1 MNNEKVARLIRQ
13 SIAALSE
20 ALREVEPGGADAKHK
35 GELEKIQGV
44 VCRKFGATWEDLL
57 SNKRSDALTDARQL
71 AMYVARKCTT
81 LSLPE
86 IATAFNRT
94 HVALICGVKQ
104 CEKRLNRE
112 SRETGREILKEFG
125 YDINDVMA

>member
-13 SIAALSE
+13 SIAALGE
-20 ALREVEPGGADAKHK
+20 ALREVELGGADAKHK
-35 GELEKIQGV
+35 GELEKIHGV
-44 VCRKFGATWEDLL
+44 ACRKFGVTWEDLL

-81 LSLPE
+81 LSLPT
-86 IATAFNRT
+86 IAAAFNRT
-94 HVALICGVKQ
+94 HAAVIVGVKE
-104 CEKRLNRE
+104 CEKRLSRE
-112 SRETGREILKEFG
+112 SRETVREILKEFG

>member
-13 SIAALSE
+13 GFAALSE

-35 GELEKIQGV
+35 RELEKIQGV
-44 VCRKFGATWEDLL
+44 ACRKFGVTWENLL

-81 LSLPE
+81 LSLPT
-86 IATAFNRT
+86 IAAAFNRT
-94 HVALICGVKQ
+94 HAAVIVGVKE
-104 CEKRLNRE
+104 CEKRLSRE
-112 SRETGREILKEFG
+112 SRETVREIMKEFG

>member
-1 MNNEKVARLIRQ
+1 MDNEKVARLIRQ
-13 SIAALSE
+13 GIAALSE
-20 ALREVEPGGADAKHK
+20 ALYEVEPGGADAKHK
-35 GELEKIQGV
+35 GELERIQGV
-44 VCRKFGATWEDLL
+44 ACRKFGVTWEDLL

-112 SRETGREILKEFG
+112 SRETVREILKEFG

>member
-1 MNNEKVARLIRQ
+1 MDNEKVARLIRQ
-13 SIAALSE
+13 GIAALSE
-20 ALREVEPGGADAKHK
+20 ALCEVEPGGADAKHK

-44 VCRKFGATWEDLL
+44 VCRKFGVTWEDLL

-104 CEKRLNRE
+104 CEKRLSRE
-112 SRETGREILKEFG
+112 SRETVREILKEFG
-125 YDINDVMA
+125 YDINDVLV

>member
-1 MNNEKVARLIRQ
+1 MDNEKVVRLIRQ
-13 SIAALSE
+13 GIAALGE
-20 ALREVEPGGADAKHK
+20 ALCEVEPGGADAKHK

-44 VCRKFGATWEDLL
+44 ACRKFGVTWEDLL

-81 LSLPE
+81 LSLPT
-86 IATAFNRT
+86 IAESFNRT
-94 HVALICGVKQ
+94 HAAVIVGVKQ
-104 CEKRLNRE
+104 CEKRLSRE
-112 SRETGREILKEFG
+112 SRETVREIMKEFG

>member
-1 MNNEKVARLIRQ
+1 MDNEKVARLIRQ

-20 ALREVEPGGADAKHK
+20 ALCEVEPGGADAKHK

-44 VCRKFGATWEDLL
+44 VCRKFGVTWEDLL

-112 SRETGREILKEFG
+112 SRETVREILKEFG
-125 YDINDVMA
+125 YDVNDVMA

>member
-1 MNNEKVARLIRQ
+1 MDNEKVARLIRRG
-13 SIAALSE
+13 IAALSE
-20 ALREVEPGGADAKHK
+20 ALCEVEPGGADAKHK
-35 GELEKIQGV
+35 GELERIQGV
-44 VCRKFGATWEDLL
+44 ACRKFGVTWEDLL

-104 CEKRLNRE
+104 CEKRLSRE
-112 SRETGREILKEFG
+112 SWAMRKSIMKEFG

>member
-20 ALREVEPGGADAKHK
+20 ALREVEPGGVDAKHK

-44 VCRKFGATWEDLL
+44 ACRKFGVTWEDLL
-57 SNKRSDALTDARQL
+57 LNKRSDALTDARQL

-81 LSLPE
+81 LSLPT
-86 IATAFNRT
+86 IAAAFNRT
-94 HVALICGVKQ
+94 HAAVIVGAKE
-104 CEKRLNRE
+104 CEKRLSRE
-112 SRETGREILKEFG
+112 SRETVREILKEFG

>member
-1 MNNEKVARLIRQ
+1 MDNEKVARLIRQ
-13 SIAALSE
+13 GIAALSE
-20 ALREVEPGGADAKHK
+20 ALYEVEPGGADAKHK
-35 GELEKIQGV
+35 GELERIQGV
-44 VCRKFGATWEDLL
+44 ACRKFGVTWEDLL

-94 HVALICGVKQ
+94 HAAVIVGVKQ
-104 CEKRLNRE
+104 CEKRLCRE
-112 SRETGREILKEFG
+112 SLAMRKSIMKEFG

>member
-1 MNNEKVARLIRQ
+1 MDNEKVARLIRQ
-13 SIAALSE
+13 GIAALSE
-20 ALREVEPGGADAKHK
+20 ALCEVEPGGADEKHK

-44 VCRKFGATWEDLL
+44 VCRKFGVTWEDLL

-81 LSLPE
+81 LSLPT
-86 IATAFNRT
+86 IAASFNRT
-94 HVALICGVKQ
+94 HAAVIVGVKQ
-104 CEKRLNRE
+104 CEKRLCRE
-112 SRETGREILKEFG
+112 SWAMRKSIMKEFG

>member
-1 MNNEKVARLIRQ
+1 MDNEKVARLIRQ
-13 SIAALSE
+13 SIAVLSE
-20 ALREVEPGGADAKHK
+20 ALREVEPGGTDAKHK

-44 VCRKFGATWEDLL
+44 ACRKFGVTWEDLL

-81 LSLPE
+81 LSLPA

-112 SRETGREILKEFG
+112 SRETVREILKEFG
-125 YDINDVMA
+125 YDMNDVMV

>member
-1 MNNEKVARLIRQ
+1 MDNEKVARLIRQ
-13 SIAALSE
+13 GIAALGE

-44 VCRKFGATWEDLL
+44 ACRRFGVTWEDLL
-57 SNKRSDALTDARQL
+57 SNKRSDALTGARQL
-71 AMYVARKCTT
+71 AMYVARKCTA
-81 LSLPE
+81 LSLPI
-86 IATAFNRT
+86 IAESFNRT
-94 HVALICGVKQ
+94 HVAVIFGVKQ

-112 SRETGREILKEFG
+112 SRETVREILKEFG